1 MTQTII
7 FRCDIFPGSG
17 AGHLKRCVVLAHGL
31 AAVGLSPIF
40 VLDRDSGPLPLEMTF
55 PIERVDGPFDVQDDA
70 RAMKELAH
78 RLGAR
83 VILGDSYRISESWVT
98 DLRAAGL
105 DVILIDDLGVGRD
118 ATLRIDYSP
127 QPKRINGSGVNLL
140 GPSYFITDSQKLT
153 DRAAPAK
160 TMILHAGG
168 TGNFE
173 AAQCVYRAAATVA
186 QDKGLEVTW
195 LCPNED
201 SVAWLSSSGLQKNG
215 AKVIG
220 WQSGVNNLW
229 SHYDIV
235 VGPASTSL
243 FEAILQ
249 GALPISFPISA
260 TQSSERELWLQLGH
274 ALHVEHADLLSD
286 GFATRI
292 VELAIEMFGP
302 LRSQLTTYSH
312 LLDGQGVERVLAAI
326 VKVTMGKRPEIA
338 DDLPKTAHIRAC
350 DVRDASRFLTAR
362 NAPKVRALSTDP
374 DHVISWPE
382 HLRWW
387 LTETTERFILESD
400 TGPEAFFWHRPK
412 VVTGQN
418 YLIGG
423 WFPAGS
429 CHAFPAI
436 LRLLEWQLDDCAR
449 RYPDHIWVATINQE
463 NRAVLA
469 LNRRYGFVDAQAQVR
484 DAVQELFPG
493 TNSEFVILQRKAQ
506 LQ

>member
-17 AGHLKRCVVLAHGL
+17 AGHIKRCVVLAHGL
-31 AAVGLSPIF
+31 AAVGFSPIF
-40 VLDRDSGPLPLEMTF
+40 ALDRNSGPLPVEITY
-55 PIERVDGPFDVQDDA
+55 PIERVDGPFDVNDDA

-78 RLGAR
+78 RLGTR
-83 VILGDSYRISESWVT
+83 VILGDSYRISETWVT

-105 DVILIDDLGVGRD
+105 DVFLIDDLGVGRD

-127 QPKRINGSGVNLL
+127 QPKRIHGSCVNLL
-140 GPSYFITDSQKLT
+140 GPFYFITDTQKLT
-153 DRAAPAK
+153 GRAAPAK

-173 AAQCVYRAAATVA
+173 AAEYVYRAAATVA

-195 LCPNED
+195 LCPNEV
-201 SVAWLSSSGLQKNG
+201 SLTWLSSSGLQKNG
-215 AKVIG
+215 ATVIS
-220 WQSGVNNLW
+220 WQNGVNDLW

-274 ALHVEHADLLSD
+274 ALHLEHADLLNYE
-286 GFATRI
+286 FAARI
-292 VELAIEMFGP
+292 LELAIEMFGP
-302 LRSQLTTYSH
+302 LRSQLTKYSN

-326 VKVTMGKRPEIA
+326 VKVTMGNRPDIA
-338 DDLPKTAHIRAC
+338 YEPPKSAPIRAC
-350 DVRDASRFLTAR
+350 DLRDASRFLTAR
-362 NAPKVRALSTDP
+362 NARKVRDLSTDP

-387 LTETTERFILESD
+387 LAETTERFVVESD

-412 VVTGQN
+412 VVSGQN

-429 CHAFPAI
+429 RNAFAAVI
-436 LRLLEWQLDDCAR
+436 RLLEWQLDYCER

-469 LNRRYGFVDAQAQVR
+469 LNRRYGFVDAESQVR
-484 DAVQELFPG
+484 DAVQDLFPG
-493 TNSEFVILQRKAQ
+493 TSSEFVILQRKAQ
-506 LQ
+506 LP

>member
-1 MTQTII
+1 MTQTIL
-7 FRCDIFPGSG
+7 FRCDLFPGSG

-31 AAVGLSPIF
+31 AAVGFSPIF
-40 VLDRDSGPLPLEMTF
+40 VLDLDSGPLPVEMTF
-55 PIERVDGPFDVQDDA
+55 SIERVDGPFDVHDDA
-70 RAMKELAH
+70 MTMKELAH
-78 RLGAR
+78 RLFAH
-83 VILGDSYRISESWVT
+83 VILGDSYRISETWVT

-127 QPKRINGSGVNLL
+127 QPKQIDGSGVNLL
-140 GPSYFITDSQKLT
+140 GPSYFMTDIQKLT

-173 AAQCVYRAAATVA
+173 AAHNVYRAAATVA
-186 QDKGLEVTW
+186 QDNGLEVTW

-201 SVAWLSSSGLQKNG
+201 ALAWLASSGLQKNG
-215 AKVIG
+215 AKVIR
-220 WQSGVNNLW
+220 WQIGVSNLW

-249 GALPISFPISA
+249 GSLPISFPISA

-274 ALHVEHADLLSD
+274 ALHLEHADLLSY
-286 GFATRI
+286 GFAARI
-292 VELAIEMFGP
+292 LELAIEMFGP
-302 LRSQLTTYSH
+302 LRSQLTNYSH
-312 LLDGQGVERVLAAI
+312 LLDGQGVERVVAAI
-326 VKVTMGKRPEIA
+326 VKVTMGKTPDIA
-338 DDLPKTAHIRAC
+338 YDPPKSAHIRAC
-350 DVRDASRFLTAR
+350 DLRDASRFLIAR

-374 DHVISWPE
+374 DHVIIWPE

-387 LTETTERFILESD
+387 LTETTERFILENQS
-400 TGPEAFFWHRPK
+400 GPEAFFWHRPK
-412 VVTGQN
+412 VVNGQN

-423 WFPAGS
+423 WFPSGN
-429 CHAFPAI
+429 CHAFAASI
-436 LRLLEWQLDDCAR
+436 RLLEWQLDYCSR
-449 RYPDHIWVATINQE
+449 RYLDHIWVATINQE

-469 LNRRYGFVDAQAQVR
+469 LNRRYGFVEAEAQVR
-484 DAVQELFPG
+484 DAVQDLFPG
-493 TNSEFVILQRKAQ
+493 TNSDFVILQRKAQ